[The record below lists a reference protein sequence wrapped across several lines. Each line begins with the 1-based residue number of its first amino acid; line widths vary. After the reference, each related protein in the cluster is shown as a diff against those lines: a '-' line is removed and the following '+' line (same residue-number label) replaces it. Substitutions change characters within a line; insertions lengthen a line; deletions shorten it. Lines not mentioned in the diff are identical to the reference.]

1 MAAQAKRRPPVSRAV
16 PAGRHARTGANAP
29 APGRHAAPAPAPPAP
44 APVAPAPA
52 PPRPPQAKPP
62 SPAQQRRQ
70 RRQRVQTGRNVARA
84 PGRTARAVTVRKG
97 GQHALMAEFLL
108 FCGIVGMRAVAD
120 YVPHDE
126 GTSKGDI
133 QPTTGQLG
141 PLPIL
146 AAGFVFF
153 FIMSFLAARGG
164 TWARL
169 AAISGLIVDVALL

>member
-1 MAAQAKRRPPVSRAV
+1 MSTPQPPVSRAT
-16 PAGRHARTGANAP
+16 PPTAR
-29 APGRHAAPAPAPPAP
+29 
-44 APVAPAPA
+44 
-52 PPRPPQAKPP
+52 
-62 SPAQQRRQ
+62 RR
-70 RRQRVQTGRNVARA
+70 
-84 PGRTARAVTVRKG
+84 RAVTPAGQVRRVATAPVTAGTKAGKG

-120 YVPHDE
+120 YVPRDE
-126 GTSKGDI
+126 GTSKGEI

-153 FIMSFLAARGG
+153 FILSFLAARGG

-169 AAISGLIVDVALL
+169 AAIFGLIVDVALLLRSAPELETVAGSFGNISGQAKAGSAYAPTPTGQLPYDEQVTGG

>member
-1 MAAQAKRRPPVSRAV
+1 MP
-16 PAGRHARTGANAP
+16 
-29 APGRHAAPAPAPPAP
+29 PAPPVIEA
-44 APVAPAPA
+44 AD
-52 PPRPPQAKPP
+52 RG
-62 SPAQQRRQ
+62 
-70 RRQRVQTGRNVARA
+70 RVQRKRNIGPARV
-84 PGRTARAVTVRKG
+84 ARAVTVRKG

-108 FCGIVGMRAVAD
+108 FVGIVGMRAVAD

-126 GTSKGDI
+126 GTSKGEI

-153 FIMSFLAARGG
+153 FILSFLAARGG

-169 AAISGLIVDVALL
+169 AAIFGLIVDVALLMRSAPELETVAGSFGNISGQASTGSGSAGDAEGPGQSGGHFITNT

>member
-1 MAAQAKRRPPVSRAV
+1 M
-16 PAGRHARTGANAP
+16 TT
-29 APGRHAAPAPAPPAP
+29 PAPP
-44 APVAPAPA
+44 PVRA
-52 PPRPPQAKPP
+52 
-62 SPAQQRRQ
+62 
-70 RRQRVQTGRNVARA
+70 VEGRIERKRA
-84 PGRTARAVTVRKG
+84 PGPRKIARAVTVRKG

-108 FCGIVGMRAVAD
+108 FVGIVGMRAVAD

-126 GTSKGDI
+126 GTSKGEI

-153 FIMSFLAARGG
+153 FILSFLAARGG

-169 AAISGLIVDVALL
+169 AAIFGLIVDVALLMRSAPELETVAGSFGNISGQAKAGSAYAPTPTGQLPYDEQVTGG